1 MSCKKK
7 YCINPKI
14 PIDDYCEEHRKNKSC
29 LSKYS
34 KNISLIQDIIN
45 KIKNP
50 LFVYESNPF
59 ILLTGLINY
68 SIIKKDIK
76 YFLLFLYL
84 HDEMKVINLRNYDG
98 WFSNVTYEYA
108 YEYYKFSILDLEHY
122 KKYIRDKNDQKIYN
136 YLLENLEMNNKYFL
150 KRYSWL
156 KLDKLRMF
164 KIYCKTIGKI
174 SLIYYKTLEKIYKP
188 DGPMYNIIKTRFES
202 MCKTQIKNK

>member
-7 YCINPKI
+7 HCINPKI
-14 PIDDYCEEHRKNKSC
+14 PTDDYCEEHRKHKSC
-29 LSKYS
+29 LSNYS

-50 LFVYESNPF
+50 LFIYESNPF

-98 WFSNVTYEYA
+98 WFSNITYEYG

-122 KKYIRDKNDQKIYN
+122 KNHNRDKTDKKIYK
-136 YLLENLEMNNKYFL
+136 YLLENLEMNNKYLL

-156 KLDKLRMF
+156 KLDKLRIF

-174 SLIYYKTLEKIYKP
+174 SLIYYKTLEKTYRP
-188 DGPMYNIIKTRFES
+188 NGPMYNKIKTHFEN
-202 MCKTQIKNK
+202 MCKTQIKNV